1 MELLTLG
8 FALWIAVASL
18 SAIVGAIGMKRQTA
32 GTRFTFTTTALP
44 TLLAGLA
51 GLAVA
56 SFLFADPE
64 GGKRFFGVLVAVY
77 AMVRGA
83 ADILTAR
90 RVQRTAKPRWLL
102 YAGGGIGIVTALAI
116 FFGPNHGRGIVRL
129 SLALYLG
136 LTGVSLVAYVTS
148 NRRAAKRR
156 VRELLAAARVDRRG
170 GTS

>member
-1 MELLTLG
+1 
-8 FALWIAVASL
+8 
-18 SAIVGAIGMKRQTA
+18 MKRKTA

-44 TLLAGLA
+44 TLLGGLA

-64 GGKRFFGVLVAVY
+64 NGKRFFGVMIAVY

-83 ADILTAR
+83 ADIFTAR

-102 YAGGGIGIVTALAI
+102 YAGGAIGIVTALAI

-136 LTGVSLVAYVTS
+136 LTGVSLVAYVAS
-148 NRRAAKRR
+148 SRRAAKLR
-156 VRELLAAARVDRRG
+156 VRELLLAAQTDRREG
-170 GTS
+170 SG